1 LGIEGLASILTNLTV
16 MVAAATHI
24 PETIVSIEE
33 ATLISNAA
41 ENVAQYYD
49 WSVDS
54 KAVAWANLAMV
65 VGGIAGSHVVAYKI
79 RREGER
85 RAA

>member
-1 LGIEGLASILTNLTV
+1 MIGAAS
-16 MVAAATHI
+16 HI
-24 PETIVSIEE
+24 PEAIISNDE
-33 ATLISNAA
+33 ATLISAAA

-65 VGGIAGSHVVAYKI
+65 VGGIAGAHVVAYKM

-85 RAA
+85 ERRAA